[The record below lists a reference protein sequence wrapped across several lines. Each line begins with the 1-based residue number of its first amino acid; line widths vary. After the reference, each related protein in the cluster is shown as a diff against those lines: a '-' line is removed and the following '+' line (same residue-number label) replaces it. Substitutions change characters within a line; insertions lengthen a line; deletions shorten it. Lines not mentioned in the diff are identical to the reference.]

1 MRPDAARALERVFR
15 EERVA
20 LLATLTRHLGGDV
33 GLAEDALQDAF
44 AAAAREWPRTGPP
57 ERPGAWLTV
66 AARRRAL
73 DRLRREQAQG
83 RRALALEEAL
93 RAAGDEGDEAVG
105 GEIAER
111 LVPDDRLRLLFTCC
125 HPALDLDARVALT
138 LRAVGGLSTDALA
151 RGFLTTEPAMSRRL
165 VRARRK
171 IVDARIPYRVPAEPA
186 ELAERLAG
194 VLHVVYLVYTEGHTA
209 TTGDALTRPDLAA
222 EAVRLGRLLAE
233 LAPGEPEVLGLLA
246 LMLLTEARRPAR
258 TAPDGAFVAL
268 ADQDRS
274 RYDAPLVAEGTA
286 LLERALA
293 AGRPGPFQAQA
304 AIAALHAGAPSY
316 AETDW
321 AQIAALYAA
330 LAAMTPSPVVE
341 VNRAVAVAMADGP
354 RAGLAVLGALAGDP
368 RAERYQPLHAARAEL
383 LLRAGD
389 APGARAAY
397 ARAIAL
403 SANAAER
410 AELERRAGQAG

>member
-1 MRPDAARALERVFR
+1 
-15 EERVA
+15 
-20 LLATLTRHLGGDV
+20 
-33 GLAEDALQDAF
+33 
-44 AAAAREWPRTGPP
+44 
-57 ERPGAWLTV
+57 
-66 AARRRAL
+66 
-73 DRLRREQAQG
+73 
-83 RRALALEEAL
+83 
-93 RAAGDEGDEAVG
+93 
-105 GEIAER
+105 
-111 LVPDDRLRLLFTCC
+111 
-125 HPALDLDARVALT
+125 
-138 LRAVGGLSTDALA
+138 
-151 RGFLTTEPAMSRRL
+151 
-165 VRARRK
+165 
-171 IVDARIPYRVPAEPA
+171 
-186 ELAERLAG
+186 
-194 VLHVVYLVYTEGHTA
+194 
-209 TTGDALTRPDLAA
+209 
-222 EAVRLGRLLAE
+222 
-233 LAPGEPEVLGLLA
+233 
-246 LMLLTEARRPAR
+246 MLLTEARRPAR
-258 TAPDGAFVAL
+258 TAPDAAFVAL

-383 LLRAGD
+383 LLRTGD